1 MLKTK
6 KLYRLMAGLLAALM
20 ICASVPSVAYAT
32 EGGAEETGTT
42 VIMKIAFK
50 DGDETVAGGDYFVP
64 QGVNNYSVLEEYV
77 PEGYEMTVSGDF
89 TASEGGELEVSI
101 QKISTDVTMN
111 IIFKAGNEVIAGGD
125 YIVPAGV
132 QNYSV
137 LEQYVPEG
145 YEMTVSGDFTASEG
159 GKLEVGIQKISTDV
173 TMNIVF
179 KAGNE
184 VVAGGDYTV
193 PAGVQNYSVLEQYVP
208 EGYEM
213 TVSGDFTAS
222 EGGKLE
228 VSVVKKETEEPDD
241 TIKEVIMNIQF
252 VTADGEVAG
261 GGDYFLPEGVQNYS
275 VLNQYLPEGYKL
287 AVSGDFFVKEGE
299 SIEVRVEKIAEDII
313 MNISF
318 KDGEEVVGGGDYFV
332 PAGVQNYSVLE
343 QYVPEGYRMT
353 VSGDFMAEAGAHL
366 DVSVE
371 KTEKDVIMNI
381 RFVTADGTF
390 VSGGDYF
397 LPEGIQNFSILEQY
411 VPVGYQMLES
421 GDFTVVEGGKEDVTV
436 EKISDEVIVNI
447 SFIDR
452 YGNVIAGGDYFV
464 PEGIQNRNV
473 LDRYVPDGYT
483 QAETGDINFTA
494 GGHYDIV
501 LDEAT
506 SIVNIQFID
515 RESKEVVAGGD
526 YTVPTGIHNRSIL
539 NQYVPEGYRQVV
551 TGDIEFIYG
560 QHYEILIEKDTAIV
574 NIRFI
579 DRDGNFIAGGDY
591 FVPLGIVNRS
601 VLDQYVPEGYRQAV
615 TGDIEFVAGG
625 EYEIIIEKIAENVV
639 SKTAIFRKGET
650 DIWNENP
657 DNPDEVHYTFFSDD
671 KTATCIV
678 PSVTV
683 ADETKELDYWVS
695 DVDGTVKLYPGQ
707 AFCYND
713 LDKGELE
720 GYAGD
725 FAFYPVYKDKT
736 VEEPTDPGTEEPA
749 NPGTGDPSTPGNGGS
764 NSGNSNGSSGS
775 GSGSSASKSD
785 APADNSSKILPKT
798 GYGENTIPT
807 AGITAVS
814 LAAVCGAAGYAFI
827 ARRRVR

>member
-1 MLKTK
+1 MVTEGRSEDVTVK
-6 KLYRLMAGLLAALM
+6 KL
-20 ICASVPSVAYAT
+20 SS
-32 EGGAEETGTT
+32 
-42 VIMKIAFK
+42 
-50 DGDETVAGGDYFVP
+50 
-64 QGVNNYSVLEEYV
+64 
-77 PEGYEMTVSGDF
+77 
-89 TASEGGELEVSI
+89 
-101 QKISTDVTMN
+101 
-111 IIFKAGNEVIAGGD
+111 
-125 YIVPAGV
+125 
-132 QNYSV
+132 
-137 LEQYVPEG
+137 
-145 YEMTVSGDFTASEG
+145 
-159 GKLEVGIQKISTDV
+159 
-173 TMNIVF
+173 
-179 KAGNE
+179 
-184 VVAGGDYTV
+184 
-193 PAGVQNYSVLEQYVP
+193 
-208 EGYEM
+208 
-213 TVSGDFTAS
+213 
-222 EGGKLE
+222 
-228 VSVVKKETEEPDD
+228 EEPEEPTSD
-241 TIKEVIMNIQF
+241 TVIMNIQF

-371 KTEKDVIMNI
+371 KIEKDVIMNI

-436 EKISDEVIVNI
+436 EKISEEVIVNI
-447 SFIDR
+447 SFTDR

-526 YTVPTGIHNRSIL
+526 YTVPTGIHNRTIL

-683 ADETKELDYWVS
+683 SDETKELDYWVS
-695 DVDGTVKLYPGQ
+695 DVDGTIKLYPGQ

>member
-6 KLYRLMAGLLAALM
+6 KLHRLMAGLLAVLM
-20 ICASVPSVAYAT
+20 LCVSVPSVAFAT
-32 EGGAEETGTT
+32 EGNQETKSVGVNYWDIENNEQAGEGEVTVAGTATNVNTSALTDVPKGYEIVSTGDIAISDGWIYVEVKPVAEKEIGVNYWDIENNKQAGEGKVTVAGTATNVNTSALTDVPKGYEIVSTGDIAINDGWIWVEVRPCEEPSEPVNT
-42 VIMKIAFK
+42 VIMN
-50 DGDETVAGGDYFVP
+50 V
-64 QGVNNYSVLEEYV
+64 
-77 PEGYEMTVSGDF
+77 
-89 TASEGGELEVSI
+89 
-101 QKISTDVTMN
+101 
-111 IIFKAGNEVIAGGD
+111 
-125 YIVPAGV
+125 
-132 QNYSV
+132 
-137 LEQYVPEG
+137 
-145 YEMTVSGDFTASEG
+145 
-159 GKLEVGIQKISTDV
+159 
-173 TMNIVF
+173 
-179 KAGNE
+179 
-184 VVAGGDYTV
+184 
-193 PAGVQNYSVLEQYVP
+193 
-208 EGYEM
+208 
-213 TVSGDFTAS
+213 
-222 EGGKLE
+222 
-228 VSVVKKETEEPDD
+228 
-241 TIKEVIMNIQF
+241 QF
-252 VTADGEVAG
+252 VTADGKVAG

-275 VLNQYLPEGYKL
+275 VLNQYVPEGYKL
-287 AVSGDFFVKEGE
+287 AVGGDFFVKEGD
-299 SIEVRVEKIAEDII
+299 SIEVRVEKIVEDII

-366 DVSVE
+366 DISVE
-371 KTEKDVIMNI
+371 KVEKDVIMNI

-397 LPEGIQNFSILEQY
+397 LPEGIQNYSILEQY
-411 VPVGYQMLES
+411 VPVGYQMVES
-421 GDFTVVEGGKEDVTV
+421 GDFTVTEGGKEDVTV

-506 SIVNIQFID
+506 SVVNIQFID

-625 EYEIIIEKIAENVV
+625 EYEIIIEKIAEDVV

-657 DNPDEVHYTFFSDD
+657 DYPDEVHYTFFSDD
-671 KTATCIV
+671 KTATRIV

-695 DVDGTVKLYPGQ
+695 DVDETVKLYPGQ

-720 GYAGD
+720 GYVGD
-725 FAFYPVYKDKT
+725 FAFYPVYKDKAI
-736 VEEPTDPGTEEPA
+736 EEPSVPGTEEPA
-749 NPGTGDPSTPGNGGS
+749 NPGTDQPSTPGNGGS
-764 NSGNSNGSSGS
+764 DSGNSNGSSGS

-798 GYGENTIPT
+798 GYGESTIPV
-807 AGITAVS
+807 AGITAVA
-814 LAAVCGAAGYAFI
+814 LAAVCGAAGYVFI